1 LVALRG
7 VVEMERLV
15 ELAITN
21 VAAWK
26 AEGTSDATPKLE
38 EKLGI
43 VRFERTDQVRVAK
56 WMDQPIS

>member
-1 LVALRG
+1 
-7 VVEMERLV
+7 MERLV